1 MRTLCLAAMVA
12 LTSTMA
18 VALAQPSPPASYRTT
33 LPPAAP
39 APGRAGQA
47 VQLPGG
53 GQGVT
58 TGGTAN
64 YQTLGTP
71 GGGSAVMVP
80 NGAGSSSVIGPGR
93 SSGTVAAHP

>member
-1 MRTLCLAAMVA
+1 MRTICFAAMVT
-12 LTSTMA
+12 LTMTTA
-18 VALAQPSPPASYRTT
+18 VAVAQPAPTPSYRTT
-33 LPPAAP
+33 VPTAAP
-39 APGRAGQA
+39 PPGRVGQA

-53 GQGVT
+53 GVGVT

-80 NGAGSSSVIGPGR
+80 NAGGTASVIGSGH
-93 SSGTVAAHP
+93 SGGTVATHP

>member
-1 MRTLCLAAMVA
+1 MRTFCFAAMVA
-12 LTSTMA
+12 LGLTTA
-18 VALAQPSPPASYRTT
+18 VAAAQTPQDSAHTV
-33 LPPAAP
+33 LPPATP
-39 APGRAGQA
+39 DPGRAGRV

-80 NGAGSSSVIGPGR
+80 NGAGSASVIGSGR
-93 SSGTVAAHP
+93 SGTVATHP

>member
-1 MRTLCLAAMVA
+1 MRTLCFAVMVA
-12 LTSTMA
+12 FTVTTA
-18 VALAQPSPPASYRTT
+18 VAVAPTPPQDSAHTV
-33 LPPAAP
+33 LPPATP
-39 APGRAGQA
+39 NPGRVGQA

-58 TGGTAN
+58 TGGNAH

-80 NGAGSSSVIGPGR
+80 NGAGSASVIGPGHG
-93 SSGTVAAHP
+93 GTVATHP

>member
-1 MRTLCLAAMVA
+1 MRPYCLAAMLV
-12 LTSTMA
+12 LSMTTSVA
-18 VALAQPSPPASYRTT
+18 VAQPAPTPSYRTT
-33 LPPAAP
+33 VPPAAP
-39 APGRAGQA
+39 SPGRAGQA

-53 GQGVT
+53 GVGVT

-80 NGAGSSSVIGPGR
+80 NGGGTASVIGSGR
-93 SSGTVAAHP
+93 SGTVASHP